1 MSFSLAGNAMDV
13 LWDIIVLI
21 GHGIEQVFVYVETH
35 HWIFGFLVI
44 GYIFYLHEPFTPDL
58 MRSTSELMKSGNVS
72 PSNIEG
78 LH

>member
-1 MSFSLAGNAMDV
+1 
-13 LWDIIVLI
+13 
-21 GHGIEQVFVYVETH
+21 
-35 HWIFGFLVI
+35 VI